1 MTQEERIDEERA
13 VQEAFDHTLLRLQD
27 VDKQIEED
35 TDPETGKIPEYL
47 QVEWIDL
54 ASHMLDIFRT
64 TKALF
69 PSDGKKRY
77 FGSRKGYR
85 RRQKGV
91 QNQEEE
97 EENVDEQ
104 AAGIAERLQASLHD
118 DEVGSF
124 EEFDMNFEQNAY
136 RGVSFDDWALLAVR
150 VSSESCSK
158 L

>member
-35 TDPETGKIPEYL
+35 TDPETRTIPEYL

-77 FGSRKGYR
+77 FGSRKGCR
-85 RRQKGV
+85 RKQKGV

-104 AAGIAERLQASLHD
+104 AAGIAERLQ
-118 DEVGSF
+118 EVGSF

-158 L
+158 LE